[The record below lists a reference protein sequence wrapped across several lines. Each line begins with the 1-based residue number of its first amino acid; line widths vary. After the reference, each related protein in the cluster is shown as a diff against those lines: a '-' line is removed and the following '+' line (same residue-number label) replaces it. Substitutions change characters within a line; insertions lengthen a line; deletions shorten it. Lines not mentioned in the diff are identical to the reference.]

1 MHKPTFAVAHIRHTT
16 KYTLIPVNT
25 TLTCTDAVLPTGL
38 QVTII
43 SEDGLHAVVRFAHKS
58 KAYQT
63 VIPQDNLMID
73 FRTIFKP

>member
-1 MHKPTFAVAHIRHTT
+1 MTDPTFPVAHIRNAT

-25 TLTCTDAVLPTGL
+25 RLTCADVVLPAGL
-38 QVTII
+38 QVTIVG
-43 SEDGLHAVVRFAHKS
+43 EDGMHAVVRFAHKS

-73 FRTIFKP
+73 FRTIFKF